1 MPISSRARKR
11 EGSETRAQARR
22 PRARS
27 KHLTPTKLWGEDIV
41 QSVRKRA
48 AVQRAF
54 KGHWKVTKKGC
65 WEWSGGRS
73 HNYGQLRVH
82 EAWGDSPV
90 YAHRVSYLLNHGP
103 IPSDVKVC
111 HTCDNPPCC
120 NPAHLFLGDDL
131 ANLRDMAN
139 KDRCAYGERNGMSRL
154 TESNIIAIR
163 KMKANGIRQS
173 DIAKKFGISDPHVSD
188 IVRGKKWRRA
198 KGKTT
203 TVHGNFKH
211 GKYAVRRET
220 SDLA

>member
-1 MPISSRARKR
+1 
-11 EGSETRAQARR
+11 
-22 PRARS
+22 
-27 KHLTPTKLWGEDIV
+27 
-41 QSVRKRA
+41 
-48 AVQRAF
+48 
-54 KGHWKVTKKGC
+54 
-65 WEWSGGRS
+65 
-73 HNYGQLRVH
+73 
-82 EAWGDSPV
+82 
-90 YAHRVSYLLNHGP
+90 
-103 IPSDVKVC
+103 
-111 HTCDNPPCC
+111 
-120 NPAHLFLGDDL
+120 
-131 ANLRDMAN
+131 MAN
-139 KDRCAYGERNGMSRL
+139 KDRSAYGERNGMSRL